1 MKLDEALAILRSN
14 FLSLQQKFGVAT
26 ISIFG
31 SVARNE
37 AGPESDVDILVDYL
51 PNTRVGLFDFS
62 RLQSEL
68 EQLLKCKV
76 DLATPEALRREMKDD
91 ILREAV
97 RAA

>member
-14 FLSLQQKFGVAT
+14 FPSLQQKFGVAT

-37 AGPESDVDILVDYL
+37 AGPESDIDILVEYL
-51 PNTRVGLFDFS
+51 PGKEGGYFS
-62 RLQSEL
+62 FAQLQREL
-68 EQLLKCKV
+68 EQMLNCRV
-76 DLATPEALRREMKDD
+76 DLATLAALRRELKDD
-91 ILREAV
+91 ILREAI